1 MPFLTE
7 GGEPLDRVPLL
18 YRMGRDFQVTE
29 GFGWLDPRDV
39 ATIIPVPAHDTTQP
53 PRVGNS
59 TDFASVP
66 PALWGLIAS
75 YGKQTLPAILHDHL
89 AYEATVAP
97 VAERLAL
104 RKTAD
109 EVFRIALIDSG
120 VNRLRARV
128 MWAAVGIE
136 RYARHA
142 GGLGILLIA
151 QFVLGVAAVIA
162 SVVLGIV
169 ATPLWFLLVLA
180 PGVLAIPW
188 WRNADLMI
196 VLSYV
201 GALYAP
207 LVIAAFIAA
216 RLEQVL
222 ATVVWVFNGCPGS
235 MPRAEPTLRWPT
247 RAESVG

>member
-29 GFGWLDPRDV
+29 GFGWLDPRDL
-39 ATIIPVPAHDTTQP
+39 ATIIAVPAHDTTQP

-59 TDFASVP
+59 TDFATVP
-66 PALWGLIAS
+66 PFLWGLIAS

-89 AYEATVAP
+89 AYEALIAP
-97 VAERLAL
+97 VGGQLEL

-109 EVFRIALIDSG
+109 EVFRIALMDSG
-120 VNRLRARV
+120 ANRLRARV
-128 MWAAVGIE
+128 IWAAVGIE
-136 RYARHA
+136 RYARYA
-142 GGLGILLIA
+142 SGLGILLIA
-151 QFVLGVAAVIA
+151 QVGLGVAAVIA

-169 ATPLWFLLVLA
+169 ASPLWLLLALA
-180 PGVLAIPW
+180 PGIAAIPW

-196 VLSYV
+196 VLCYV

-207 LVIAAFIAA
+207 LVIAAFVAA
-216 RLEQVL
+216 RLEQLL
-222 ATVVWVFNGCPGS
+222 ATVVWLFDGCPGS

-247 RAESVG
+247 RAEQLG